1 MSLEKRKDT
10 KEKEEEA
17 RLEDS
22 SFRVNDFTPLELK
35 KERGKVEAPV
45 EKLSEIEKDVLEIAK
60 EVLKLKRFDT
70 EFEIKTQTQI
80 QKYPIIEKLYATC
93 ISKLA
98 YNKGYSKED
107 IFLAIRSLEDKNWIV
122 TNERRTKLEVLR
134 NEKLAAV
141 LEFIRKH
148 PGVHGRDEKIEKEL
162 GITRTPFLKH
172 VMTLENFELI
182 RSKKIGRRLHYFEKE
197 VPHDFDEYKALFFNP
212 LIPQII
218 EEFFNKETVSITEI
232 SEALDVYPGTINY
245 HLKKLKKL
253 DIIKTTKNKEGKKM
267 HLVNVDL
274 LKKYNEIFKEPNFS
288 ELLKGL

>member
-10 KEKEEEA
+10 KEKEEEE

-22 SFRVNDFTPLELK
+22 SFRVDDFTPLELK
-35 KERGKVEAPV
+35 KEREKVEAPV
-45 EKLSEIEKDVLEIAK
+45 EKLSEIERDVLEIAK
-60 EVLKLKRFDT
+60 DILKLKRFDT
-70 EFEIKTQTQI
+70 EFEIKSQTQI

-141 LEFIRKH
+141 LDFIRKY
-148 PGVHGRDEKIEKEL
+148 PGVHGRDEKIEEEL

-182 RSKKIGRRLHYFEKE
+182 RSKKIGRRLHYFEKDI
-197 VPHDFDEYKALFFNP
+197 PQDFDEYKALFFNP

-218 EEFFNKETVSITEI
+218 EEFFNEETVSITEI
-232 SEALDVYPGTINY
+232 SETLDVYPGTINY
-245 HLKKLKKL
+245 HLKKLFAL
-253 DIIKTTKNKEGKKM
+253 NIIKTTKNKDGKKM
-267 HLVNVDL
+267 HLVNIDL

-288 ELLKGL
+288 DLLNGL

>member
-10 KEKEEEA
+10 KEKEEDTK
-17 RLEDS
+17 LEDS
-22 SFRVNDFTPLELK
+22 TFRVDDFTPLESK
-35 KERGKVEAPV
+35 KEREKVEAPV

-70 EFEIKTQTQI
+70 EFEIKSQTQI

-141 LEFIRKH
+141 LEFIRKY
-148 PGVHGRDEKIEKEL
+148 PGVHGRDEKIEEEL

-182 RSKKIGRRLHYFEKE
+182 RSKKIGRRLHYFERE
-197 VPHDFDEYKALFFNP
+197 VPENFDEYKALFFNP
-212 LIPQII
+212 LIPQIT
-218 EEFFNKETVSITEI
+218 EEFFNEETISITEI
-232 SEALDVYPGTINY
+232 SETLDVYPGTINY

-288 ELLKGL
+288 ELLNGL